1 MVSNKLVLMLA
12 TVVVFGSGAAAAG
25 ALADAPPTTTEPTT
39 SAPTNTTA
47 TTTSTTSTD
56 TATTTGTE
64 TSTTPAET
72 NTTTITTT
80 TAPISTATGRSPPRK
95 ATQTHTLPP
104 AERMSEVPSG
114 TLRPA
119 SPHRTK
125 HRHRTSKP
133 LKITPPL
140 GQGAYVFPV
149 VGVSGYGDSYGA
161 FRGDVHG
168 KWHHGD
174 DIFAS
179 LGAPVVAVA
188 NGTINRVGWHKV
200 GGWRLWV
207 RDTAANQF
215 YYAHLSGYA
224 PRVFHTRYVRAGD
237 VLGFVGNTGD
247 AFGSEPHLH
256 FEVHPHQLLRLRYDG
271 AVDPTTYLNGWVHMH
286 SVHAP
291 FPVHPRLPMHPRLRG
306 EARQVFRQ
314 LLVARHLIDQQTRPI
329 EVPKVV
335 RPAHDSAPSHPRLLS
350 LREEVGRST
359 GGAGDAMPTVP
370 LLAAL
375 LVIAFCVATLVLAPM
390 VLGRLLRNRASE
402 SRSPTGKHGR

>member
-1 MVSNKLVLMLA
+1 
-12 TVVVFGSGAAAAG
+12 
-25 ALADAPPTTTEPTT
+25 
-39 SAPTNTTA
+39 
-47 TTTSTTSTD
+47 
-56 TATTTGTE
+56 
-64 TSTTPAET
+64 
-72 NTTTITTT
+72 
-80 TAPISTATGRSPPRK
+80 
-95 ATQTHTLPP
+95 
-104 AERMSEVPSG
+104 MSEVPSG

-119 SPHRTK
+119 PPHREK

-149 VGVSGYGDSYGA
+149 AGVSGYGDSYGA
-161 FRGDVHG
+161 FRGDVRG

-174 DIFAS
+174 DIFAP

-224 PRVFHTRYVRAGD
+224 PRVFHTRHVRAGD

-247 AFGSEPHLH
+247 AFGGAPHLH

-271 AVDPTTYLNGWVHMH
+271 AVDPTTYLDSWSHMY

-291 FPVHPRLPMHPRLRG
+291 FPVHPRLPIHPRLRR
-306 EARQVFRQ
+306 EARRVFRQ
-314 LLVARHLIDQQTRPI
+314 LLVARHLIDQPTTPI
-329 EVPKVV
+329 ERPKVV
-335 RPAHDSAPSHPRLLS
+335 RPAHDSAYSAPRLPS
-350 LREEVGRST
+350 LREEVGMST
-359 GGAGDAMPTVP
+359 GGAAGDATPTVP

-375 LVIAFCVATLVLAPM
+375 LVIAVFVAALVLATM
-390 VLGRLLRNRASE
+390 VLGHLLRNRVSE
-402 SRSPTGKHGR
+402 VS